1 MKSLALS
8 LLVFAVSLV
17 TDVARAAA
25 PELPEGLLPA
35 GYQVSERHVMNLGG
49 SSGMYTDWQRYDLSP
64 FEGLA
69 TMLEIPAVHGKPK
82 DKFAAVTKIRF
93 IAKGD
98 GKQPWL
104 GVAFMVDRKTER
116 IHPLIQQGDET
127 SRLDFTFGLKE
138 KIPVSV
144 IWQSPGTLA
153 LRVADKTVTIPVP
166 FEIDALAVVGSGL
179 DVSFSPF
186 VILKKAG
193 AD

>member
-49 SSGMYTDWQRYDLSP
+49 SSGMYTDWQRYDLTP

-93 IAKGD
+93 IWIEGENSGLGD
-98 GKQPWL
+98 LAIPRHARTACCRQDGDNSGSL
-104 GVAFMVDRKTER
+104 RDRC
-116 IHPLIQQGDET
+116 
-127 SRLDFTFGLKE
+127 
-138 KIPVSV
+138 
-144 IWQSPGTLA
+144 PGCC
-153 LRVADKTVTIPVP
+153 R
-166 FEIDALAVVGSGL
+166 FGSGCEL
-179 DVSFSPF
+179 LA
-186 VILKKAG
+186 ICHTEEG
-193 AD
+193 RG